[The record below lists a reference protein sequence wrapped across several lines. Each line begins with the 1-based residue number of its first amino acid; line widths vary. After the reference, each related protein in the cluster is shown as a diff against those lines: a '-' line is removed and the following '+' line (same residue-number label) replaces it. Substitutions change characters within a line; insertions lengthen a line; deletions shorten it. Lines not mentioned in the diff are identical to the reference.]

1 MAKPNDPIA
10 SFVTGQGDLYEQG
23 KNLKRR
29 SYQQGDLAE
38 PAPVQATGKPNSFDP
53 IYSFTQGA
61 KAGMRGM
68 GANVD
73 YFRALGNSLIGDEKA
88 MNDALLDADRKEL
101 AASAATDQFAPL
113 EEFLTAPTFTG
124 FLEQI
129 PLAVGQ
135 IAPSAFTSIIAAF
148 SGAGVAGV
156 LGNVALK
163 KGGQEMMT
171 RMALKKVADKE
182 FKDIAQKRLKKIPLT
197 KDEEVA
203 EAAIYALMQKQFLK
217 KAKVAGALTGASA
230 QEFPQGAGI
239 AFGNFAE
246 QGMTDPI
253 QAFQSLG
260 IGTAFTA
267 IGVGGE
273 AVVANYFLK
282 KLRSNPEGAFTNSLI
297 GAMTKGAATSST
309 VEGLT
314 ELAQEEL
321 SVQQKFAIDEDY
333 TQAMANMDRGQALFT
348 GFVGGGGMGAAGG
361 GGVNIF
367 NRARSM
373 IQTNHE
379 NAIEREFNRERYGEM
394 EPGDVYKEPVA
405 WLRGQFEAVFDP
417 NNKKDSVFID
427 KNSFPELNALLKS
440 DPELAAKINEMFGPG
455 EGETSMGIFLTT
467 NREKAGKFKQTVA
480 DNPFNS
486 GALDEVLV
494 DLLDYAHNR
503 RPEDDLVIE
512 VVDDNGTPIW
522 YQTTNVKDKA
532 KVQAQA
538 QEIFGPKAN
547 IKERLITEHLDNRRK
562 GLEEDPVIRD
572 MLDDEGQESEARR
585 LELAK
590 LKSDISSRQ
599 ETQEAKEDILALKF
613 LGARDKLS
621 NFEKRQRRYNYL
633 LREATRN
640 EQGIEGLPEEEQELL
655 REDFRFLND
664 PSNQPTLAAPEEAGS
679 EDRLQE
685 QAENSPFLLEPKIIE
700 GKFNSV
706 TNEMTEG
713 SLENPMKGPT
723 GNQYY
728 APNKSDFEVAEFLKQ
743 DLISYMPPIPAFADP
758 MQQALDANL
767 YSESL
772 LKLYKE
778 VSSAD
783 PNQFFAIVE
792 VNLSETEG
800 FTLKDNKKFAIVKI
814 DMQQGQPINIKG
826 ELNSKIKQ
834 AAKSEANR
842 VSLFKGKVRKKPQE
856 LQESSYW
863 TVTDPQ
869 GNTKPINMVVLTV
882 WGRSVLNRQKSG
894 SVTRR
899 GENTLFEGFALAYAE
914 LLEAGYS
921 VEYKGKSLDLYQE
934 EMAQNQNRKEYEAR
948 QREIVANE
956 ELTQD
961 EIIEALQEL
970 ESTTDFTADRGV
982 IRQEYLQ
989 GVVYRENGLPFTL
1002 QKLIDLADTKTE
1014 SIETLDKQIVELNEE
1029 MERMIAEQDW
1039 GKKGTYAS
1047 LKERRDALNE
1057 ERNLAREELA
1067 ITNAEVEYRDERRA
1081 QRDLAQEIAENA
1093 DSGRVEARKITQADL
1108 DLETKENLEAE
1119 AREEFELLLENN
1131 VGGPELQAANQ
1142 KLTEAIGAV
1151 NQTKALIEQGRKVGD
1166 TLETRTKVIN
1176 EPFDNPNKELV
1187 DEVQDDFYEDASRY
1201 ELGMGERKGKE
1212 KTRPYGMGISR
1223 NYSDKVPTPP
1233 YQPPKKVVDAYQI
1246 KTSFSEILGKRLGDK
1261 TFIRNAVQL
1270 MRDKFKVRR
1279 NITVITADETVDF
1292 YAANKNSNIENK
1304 KLNELV
1310 AEQQRQVRE
1319 NQTFDPETGEL
1330 VEAPVRGRII
1340 SFRDADVIIIDLP
1353 EGASQLEKGI
1363 AMETFL
1369 HELGHVVMEQELLN
1383 SLQKQGIQTFPAKLI
1398 EQFEKAKAAGVSAQ
1412 YEGRF
1417 GFHEWYADQVAGY
1430 LYDSSKKANDGVE
1443 SYFKRIANKLKSIF
1457 DALGKQ
1463 ITARFDLNPVFA
1475 DYADALVKK
1484 YKDANKV
1491 NAKKPR
1497 SAPISYPEK
1506 VDIKNMVE
1514 VALPIIEKQAASPQ
1528 ALVNLQKQVDK
1539 FLSSDTEIPRMI
1551 KKVLYPADN
1560 FVASLGK
1567 NVRVQDA
1574 EGRELYPQG
1583 IGVEIARMFY
1593 SRSSTG
1599 DRTGLL
1605 TAKILLVNSEIN
1617 KLGAILGI
1625 EDVSQLTPEAEA
1637 ILKEAEDNLKSDA
1650 RLSPKARQVREWLAE
1665 FYTRYE
1671 LDQLGLGVL
1680 SNYFPRL
1687 LNFPALEN
1695 SELLRDKLI
1704 QLLVTYNEGVT
1715 FERPKRYTEGPKAGW
1730 IIKKKNK
1737 DGKFETVMEEFQMTP
1752 KEATNLV
1759 NDLLLKAEG
1768 QLMEGDENGEIDDA
1782 DQTTFN
1788 LGIAKARAQAFKSI
1802 PTSVMRNTL
1811 AEDGESLIH
1820 PPAIAVRTYVAN
1832 SIKRSE
1838 YQKRGGAERVASLVK
1853 WLPEDQ
1859 KAHAIDAINA
1869 IIGRVPN
1876 NMSTTMKTINS
1887 WGLVSNIITLLAF
1900 TVLAS
1905 LPDIAGPV
1913 IKSKEFGTGVGNMR
1927 SVLSSYI
1934 FEGKYKESQKFAR
1947 QVGVI
1952 GIEAI
1957 NTMYVNAAELDFMTP
1972 KAKKTSEMF
1981 FKYTGL
1987 EWFTQFTR
1995 IFAAGM
2001 GKAFL
2006 LDHAKRAKAGDVTS
2020 KRYLKQMNTSA
2031 EQVLA
2036 WEKNN
2041 YSFAGQG
2048 GKNVQLAIGR
2058 FVDESIV
2065 RPNAAERPIWA
2076 SDPRFALIWQLK
2088 SFFYAYGKNI
2098 IGGVMRES
2106 KNTYNQTGSLPK
2118 GSYPLLL
2125 AALTLLPLSMLG
2137 LDLRE
2142 RTKGGL
2148 AWILPGIDST
2158 EKNYRRSLDMGAGEY
2173 AFEIVDRAGIF
2184 GPLGLAF
2191 PLFQGGMYGDPFW
2204 ISPLG
2209 PSAEKGLD
2217 LMQGD
2222 LDFSDL
2228 LPIYSQI
2235 GGLD

>member
-1 MAKPNDPIA
+1 MATPKDPVNAFVGQFADKPENQYSKKATAEVGKFADPVDA
-10 SFVTGQGDLYEQG
+10 FVGGRDTGID
-23 KNLKRR
+23 
-29 SYQQGDLAE
+29 
-38 PAPVQATGKPNSFDP
+38 PAAYVSAGFD
-53 IYSFTQGA
+53 
-61 KAGMRGM
+61 AGVSGM
-68 GANVD
+68 AANVD
-73 YFRALGNSLIGDEKA
+73 YFRALGNALVSNERDMNNALHEAGYSEAAAAGAGESLG
-88 MNDALLDADRKEL
+88 N
-101 AASAATDQFAPL
+101 L
-113 EEFLTAPTFTG
+113 EEFFTEPTFESFVNQAFMAG
-124 FLEQI
+124 
-129 PLAVGQ
+129 GQ
-135 IAPSAFTSIIAAF
+135 MAPSAFTSVIAAF

-203 EAAIYALMQKQFLK
+203 EAAVYALMQKQFLN
-217 KAKVAGALTGASA
+217 KAKVAGALTGASV

-260 IGTAFTA
+260 IGGAFTLV
-267 IGVGGE
+267 GVGGE

-282 KLRSNPEGAFTNSLI
+282 KLRSNPGGALTNSLI
-297 GAMTKGAATSST
+297 GAMTKGAATSAT

-333 TQAMANMDRGQALFT
+333 TQAMAKMDRMQA
-348 GFVGGGGMGAAGG
+348 GFSGFFGGAGMGGTAGTAT
-361 GGVNIF
+361 NIF

-562 GLEEDPVIRD
+562 GLEEDPVIRN

-728 APNKSDFEVAEFLKQ
+728 APNKSDFEVAEFLKH

-863 TVTDPQ
+863 TVTDSQ

-934 EMAQNQNRKEYEAR
+934 EMAQNQNRKEYEAK

-1625 EDVSQLTPEAEA
+1625 EDVSQLTPEAEV

-1650 RLSPKARQVREWLAE
+1650 QLSPKARQVREWLAE

-1687 LNFPALEN
+1687 LNFSALEN
-1695 SELLRDKLI
+1695 SDLLRGKLV

-1737 DGKFETVMEEFQMTP
+1737 DGEYETVMEEFQMTP

-1913 IKSKEFGTGVGNMR
+1913 IKSKEFGTGVGNLKD
-1927 SVLSSYI
+1927 VIGSY
-1934 FEGKYKESQKFAR
+1934 FQEGGYKEGQKFAR

-1972 KAKKTSEMF
+1972 KAKKTSELF

>member
-23 KNLKRR
+23 KNVKRR

-38 PAPVQATGKPNSFDP
+38 PAPVQATGKPTNDP
-53 IYSFTQGA
+53 IYAFTQGT

-68 GANVD
+68 GANVA
-73 YFRALGNSLIGDEKA
+73 YFRALGNSLVGDEKA

-113 EEFLTAPTFTG
+113 AEFLTAPTFSG
-124 FLEQI
+124 FLEQA
-129 PLAVGQ
+129 PLAFGQ
-135 IAPSAFTSIIAAF
+135 IAPSAFTSIVAAF

-156 LGNVALK
+156 LGNVALR
-163 KGGQEMMT
+163 KGGQDMMT
-171 RMALKKVADKE
+171 RMALKKVADKQ

-203 EAAIYALMQKQFLK
+203 EAAVYALLQKQFLN
-217 KAKVAGALTGASA
+217 KAKVTGALAGASA

-253 QAFQSLG
+253 QALQSLG

-282 KLRSNPEGAFTNSLI
+282 KLRSNPEGPLTSSLI
-297 GAMTKGAATSST
+297 GAMTKGAAISST
-309 VEGLT
+309 TEGIT

-367 NRARSM
+367 NRARDM
-373 IQTNHE
+373 VTKNHE
-379 NAIEREFNRERYGEM
+379 NAIDRAYMTERYGSM

-405 WLRGQFEAVFDP
+405 WLRAQFEAVLDP

-427 KNSFPELNALLKS
+427 KNSFAEFNALLKS
-440 DPELAAKINEMFGPG
+440 DPEFAKKVNQLFGPDSV
-455 EGETSMGIFLTT
+455 EQTKMGVFLTT
-467 NREKAGKFKQTVA
+467 NREKLDNFKQTVI

-503 RPEDDLVIE
+503 RPDDDLVVE
-512 VVDDNGTPIW
+512 VVDDNGTPVW

-532 KVQAQA
+532 KVQAKA
-538 QEIFGPKAN
+538 QEIFGPEAN
-547 IKERLITEHLDNRRK
+547 IKERLITDHLDNRRK
-562 GLEEDPVIRD
+562 GLEETPVIRD
-572 MLDDEGQESEARR
+572 MLDDEGQESQERR
-585 LELAK
+585 LELAR
-590 LKSDISSRQ
+590 LKSDINSRQ
-599 ETQEAKEDILALKF
+599 ETKETKEDILALKF
-613 LGARDKLS
+613 LGSKDKLS

-633 LREATRN
+633 LREATKN

-655 REDFRFLND
+655 RADFRFIND
-664 PSNQPTLAAPEEAGS
+664 PSNKPALAEQEEGEAV
-679 EDRLQE
+679 DRL
-685 QAENSPFLLEPKIIE
+685 AENAGNSPFLLEPKIIE
-700 GKFNSV
+700 GKFNAV
-706 TNEMTEG
+706 TNETTEG

-728 APNKSDFEVAEFLKQ
+728 APNKRGFEVVEFLKH
-743 DLISYMPPIPAFADP
+743 DLISYMPPIPSFAEP
-758 MQQALDANL
+758 MQKALDANL

-783 PNQFFAIVE
+783 PNQFFAIIE
-792 VNLSETEG
+792 VDLAETEG
-800 FTLKDNKKFAIVKI
+800 FTPKTNKKFAVVKI

-842 VSLFKGKVRKKPQE
+842 VSLFKGKVRKKAQE

-863 TVTDPQ
+863 TVIDSQ
-869 GNTKPINMVVLTV
+869 GNTKPVNMVVLTV

-899 GENTLFEGFALAYAE
+899 GENTLFEGFALAYSE

-921 VEYKGKSLDLYQE
+921 IQYKGKELNLYEE
-934 EMAQNQNRKEYEAR
+934 EMAQNKNRLGYESK

-982 IRQEYLQ
+982 LRKEYLQ
-989 GVVYRENGLPFTL
+989 GVVYRESGLPFTL
-1002 QKLIDLADTKTE
+1002 EKLIDLADTKTKSLE
-1014 SIETLDKQIVELNEE
+1014 LLDKELVRLNEE
-1029 MERMIAEQDW
+1029 MERMRTEQDW
-1039 GKKGTYAS
+1039 GEKGTYAS
-1047 LKERRDALNE
+1047 LRERADALNA
-1057 ERNLAREELA
+1057 ERLLAVEELKGK
-1067 ITNAEVEYRDERRA
+1067 NQNVEYRDERRA
-1081 QRDLAQEIAENA
+1081 QRDLAQEIVDNVDA
-1093 DSGRVEARKITQADL
+1093 GRVDSRKLTQEDFN
-1108 DLETKENLEAE
+1108 LEKKENLQAE
-1119 AREEFELLLENN
+1119 ALEAVELLIETD
-1131 VGGPELQAANQ
+1131 VGGPALQKANQ
-1142 KLTEAIGAV
+1142 KLREATGAV
-1151 NQTKALIEQGRKVGD
+1151 NQAKALIDQGRQVGD
-1166 TLETRTKVIN
+1166 ILETRTKVIN
-1176 EPFDNPNKELV
+1176 EPFDKDQELI
-1187 DEVQDDFYEDASRY
+1187 DEVQDDFYEDATRY
-1201 ELGMGERKGKE
+1201 ELGMGERKGRE
-1212 KTRPYGMGISR
+1212 KTQKVERPYSTRR
-1223 NYSDKVPTPP
+1223 NVSKKTSPETFTPFE
-1233 YQPPKKVVDAYQI
+1233 I
-1246 KTSFSEILGKRLGDK
+1246 KTSFSEILGKRIGDK
-1261 TFIRNAVQL
+1261 TFIRNAVEL
-1270 MRDKFKVRR
+1270 MREKFKVRR
-1279 NITVITADETVDF
+1279 NITVITADETMNF

-1340 SFRDADVIIIDLP
+1340 SFRDSDIIIIDLP
-1353 EGASQLEKGI
+1353 EGASKLEKGI

-1383 SLQKQGIQTFPAKLI
+1383 SLQKQGVQVFPAKLI
-1398 EQFEKAKAAGVSAQ
+1398 KEFEKAKAAGVSTQ
-1412 YEGRF
+1412 YESRF

-1443 SYFKRIANKLKSIF
+1443 SYFKRIANKLRTIF
-1457 DALGKQ
+1457 DELGKA
-1463 ITARFDLNPVFA
+1463 ITKRFELNPVFA

-1484 YKDANKV
+1484 YKDTNKGY
-1491 NAKKPR
+1491 AKQPR
-1497 SAPISYPEK
+1497 SAPISYQEK

-1514 VALPIIEKQAASPQ
+1514 AALPIIEKQAAKPQ
-1528 ALVNLQKQVDK
+1528 ALANLQRQVDK
-1539 FLSSDTEIPRMI
+1539 FLSSDTEVPRLI

-1560 FVASLGK
+1560 FLASLGK
-1567 NVRVQDA
+1567 NLPENLFINDQKASAV
-1574 EGRELYPQG
+1574 YPQG
-1583 IGVEIARMFY
+1583 IGFELARMFY

-1637 ILKEAEDNLKSDA
+1637 ILKEAENNLKSDA
-1650 RLSPKARQVREWLAE
+1650 QLSPKARQVREWLAE

-1680 SNYFPRL
+1680 NNYFPRL

-1695 SELLRDKLI
+1695 SDLLRGKLVG
-1704 QLLVTYNEGVT
+1704 LLVKYNEGVT
-1715 FERPKRYTEGPKAGW
+1715 FERPKRYTQGPKTGW
-1730 IIKKKNK
+1730 IVKELNEE
-1737 DGKFETVMEEFQMTP
+1737 GESVPVMEEFQMTEQ
-1752 KEATNLV
+1752 EAQLLIA
-1759 NDLLLKAEG
+1759 DLLSKADG
-1768 QLMEGDENGEIDDA
+1768 QLMEGDENGEIDKE

-1788 LGIAKARAQAFKSI
+1788 LGIAKARAQSFKSI
-1802 PTSVMRNTL
+1802 PTSVMRETL

-1820 PPAIAVRTYVAN
+1820 PPAVAVRTYVAN

-1838 YQKRGGAERVASLVK
+1838 YEKRGGAERVQRLVK
-1853 WLPEDQ
+1853 LLPEDQ
-1859 KAHAIDAINA
+1859 KDHAIDAINA

-1887 WGLVSNIITLLAF
+1887 WGLTANIITLLAF

-1905 LPDIAGPV
+1905 LPDLAGPV
-1913 IKSKEFGTGVGNMR
+1913 IKSKEFGTGVGNLR
-1927 SVLSSYI
+1927 NVIGSY
-1934 FEGKYKESQKFAR
+1934 FKEGGYKEGQKFAR

-2001 GKAFL
+2001 GKTFL
-2006 LDHAKRAKAGDVTS
+2006 LDHAKRAKAGDVES

-2098 IGGVMRES
+2098 IGGVMREANNS
-2106 KNTYNQTGSLPK
+2106 YSASGSLTK
-2118 GSYPLLL
+2118 GSYPLIL

-2209 PSAEKGLD
+2209 PTAEKGLD
-2217 LMQGD
+2217 FAQGEI
-2222 LDFSDL
+2222 DFSDL

>member
-23 KNLKRR
+23 KNVKKG
-29 SYQQGDLAE
+29 SFQQGDLAD
-38 PAPVQATGKPNSFDP
+38 PAPVQATGKPTNDP
-53 IYSFTQGA
+53 IYAFTQGA

-113 EEFLTAPTFTG
+113 EEFLTAPTFSG
-124 FLEQI
+124 FLEQV

-135 IAPSAFTSIIAAF
+135 IAPSAITSIIAAF

-562 GLEEDPVIRD
+562 GLEEDPVIRN

-800 FTLKDNKKFAIVKI
+800 FTLKDNKKFAVVKI

-1151 NQTKALIEQGRKVGD
+1151 TQTKALIEQGRKVGD

-1353 EGASQLEKGI
+1353 EGASQL
-1363 AMETFL
+1363 
-1369 HELGHVVMEQELLN
+1369 
-1383 SLQKQGIQTFPAKLI
+1383 
-1398 EQFEKAKAAGVSAQ
+1398 
-1412 YEGRF
+1412 R
-1417 GFHEWYADQVAGY
+1417 
-1430 LYDSSKKANDGVE
+1430 
-1443 SYFKRIANKLKSIF
+1443 
-1457 DALGKQ
+1457 
-1463 ITARFDLNPVFA
+1463 
-1475 DYADALVKK
+1475 
-1484 YKDANKV
+1484 
-1491 NAKKPR
+1491 
-1497 SAPISYPEK
+1497 
-1506 VDIKNMVE
+1506 
-1514 VALPIIEKQAASPQ
+1514 
-1528 ALVNLQKQVDK
+1528 
-1539 FLSSDTEIPRMI
+1539 
-1551 KKVLYPADN
+1551 
-1560 FVASLGK
+1560 
-1567 NVRVQDA
+1567 
-1574 EGRELYPQG
+1574 
-1583 IGVEIARMFY
+1583 
-1593 SRSSTG
+1593 
-1599 DRTGLL
+1599 
-1605 TAKILLVNSEIN
+1605 
-1617 KLGAILGI
+1617 
-1625 EDVSQLTPEAEA
+1625 
-1637 ILKEAEDNLKSDA
+1637 
-1650 RLSPKARQVREWLAE
+1650 
-1665 FYTRYE
+1665 
-1671 LDQLGLGVL
+1671 
-1680 SNYFPRL
+1680 
-1687 LNFPALEN
+1687 
-1695 SELLRDKLI
+1695 
-1704 QLLVTYNEGVT
+1704 
-1715 FERPKRYTEGPKAGW
+1715 
-1730 IIKKKNK
+1730 
-1737 DGKFETVMEEFQMTP
+1737 
-1752 KEATNLV
+1752 
-1759 NDLLLKAEG
+1759 
-1768 QLMEGDENGEIDDA
+1768 
-1782 DQTTFN
+1782 
-1788 LGIAKARAQAFKSI
+1788 RA
-1802 PTSVMRNTL
+1802 V
-1811 AEDGESLIH
+1811 
-1820 PPAIAVRTYVAN
+1820 
-1832 SIKRSE
+1832 
-1838 YQKRGGAERVASLVK
+1838 
-1853 WLPEDQ
+1853 
-1859 KAHAIDAINA
+1859 
-1869 IIGRVPN
+1869 
-1876 NMSTTMKTINS
+1876 
-1887 WGLVSNIITLLAF
+1887 
-1900 TVLAS
+1900 
-1905 LPDIAGPV
+1905 
-1913 IKSKEFGTGVGNMR
+1913 
-1927 SVLSSYI
+1927 
-1934 FEGKYKESQKFAR
+1934 
-1947 QVGVI
+1947 
-1952 GIEAI
+1952 
-1957 NTMYVNAAELDFMTP
+1957 
-1972 KAKKTSEMF
+1972 
-1981 FKYTGL
+1981 
-1987 EWFTQFTR
+1987 WF
-1995 IFAAGM
+1995 
-2001 GKAFL
+2001 
-2006 LDHAKRAKAGDVTS
+2006 S
-2020 KRYLKQMNTSA
+2020 
-2031 EQVLA
+2031 
-2036 WEKNN
+2036 
-2041 YSFAGQG
+2041 
-2048 GKNVQLAIGR
+2048 
-2058 FVDESIV
+2058 
-2065 RPNAAERPIWA
+2065 
-2076 SDPRFALIWQLK
+2076 
-2088 SFFYAYGKNI
+2088 
-2098 IGGVMRES
+2098 
-2106 KNTYNQTGSLPK
+2106 
-2118 GSYPLLL
+2118 
-2125 AALTLLPLSMLG
+2125 
-2137 LDLRE
+2137 
-2142 RTKGGL
+2142 
-2148 AWILPGIDST
+2148 
-2158 EKNYRRSLDMGAGEY
+2158 
-2173 AFEIVDRAGIF
+2173 
-2184 GPLGLAF
+2184 
-2191 PLFQGGMYGDPFW
+2191 
-2204 ISPLG
+2204 
-2209 PSAEKGLD
+2209 
-2217 LMQGD
+2217 
-2222 LDFSDL
+2222 
-2228 LPIYSQI
+2228 
-2235 GGLD
+2235 